1 MGKKLSAKQKKF
13 ADLYIKLGNATQ
25 AAIEAGYSKNY
36 AIAQGYKLLDNV
48 GVKTYIDKK
57 LKEIEDKQIAKAE
70 EVLKY
75 LTSIMRGE
83 EKEET
88 LKWIGEGEQTISDIE
103 VSAKDRI
110 KAAELIGK
118 RYGIWKD
125 KVEVD
130 DSITINIK
138 RKGED

>member
-1 MGKKLSAKQKKF
+1 MSKKLSSKQKKF

-48 GVKTYIDKK
+48 GVKAYVDKK

-83 EKEET
+83 EKEEI
-88 LKWIGEGEQTISDIE
+88 LKWIGEGEQTIEDID